1 MVCQKKKGCAA
12 LNHKSYS
19 RLCQISSTLQAPKRN
34 KETLLFG
41 FPFSE
46 GDRKLKGAQINL
58 KMRTKCVVVPGCQ
71 AVTQG
76 GTRERPRSPSAS
88 RSCRRRAESARPVTT
103 PRGSHRARP
112 PVPRAQTELRRQKPR
127 ARRGAPER
135 GRASRPRPGSRPLI
149 RGRPRGESSLRIW
162 VQLAAHHP
170 RGPETERR
178 GGKDI

>member
-58 KMRTKCVVVPGCQ
+58 KMRTKCGVVPGCQ
-71 AVTQG
+71 AVAQG

-88 RSCRRRAESARPVTT
+88 RSCSRR
-103 PRGSHRARP
+103 
-112 PVPRAQTELRRQKPR
+112 PRAPSPSPLPTDRTEHDPRSPGRKPNSGGRSPGHAAAPRNGEEPAAPGPAR
-127 ARRGAPER
+127 A
-135 GRASRPRPGSRPLI
+135 L
-149 RGRPRGESSLRIW
+149 
-162 VQLAAHHP
+162 
-170 RGPETERR
+170 
-178 GGKDI
+178 